1 VAEEQDGSGPWSPRA
16 QARAATVVGS
26 LERVRPD
33 TFAHA
38 RRVAQLAVRV
48 ARHAHLPEPLV
59 SQIYWGALV
68 HDVGELNV
76 EPALLRRGSS
86 IDERERIA
94 ICDHTIVG
102 ARWLAGVPEL
112 APLVPFARWHHERF
126 DGLGYPDGATAG
138 QVPLAVA
145 LVGVCDAWDA
155 LTEPRPYR
163 EPLSVDDA
171 ATEMWRHA
179 GHQWSRALVT
189 WTVDCAQRH
198 ECASV
203 AELGDDGE
211 MV

>member
-1 VAEEQDGSGPWSPRA
+1 
-16 QARAATVVGS
+16 VGQ
-26 LERVRPD
+26 LERMRPEA
-33 TFAHA
+33 FAHA
-38 RRVAQLAVRV
+38 RRVADLSVRV
-48 ARHAHLPEPLV
+48 ARHARLPEHLV

-76 EPALLRRGSS
+76 QPALFDKDAS

-126 DGLGYPDGATAG
+126 DGLGYPDGATAQ
-138 QVPLAVA
+138 QVPLTVA

-163 EPLSVDDA
+163 DPLGFDDA
-171 ATEMWRHA
+171 AAEMGRHT

-189 WTVDCAQRH
+189 WLL
-198 ECASV
+198 ECAGAPDSRP
-203 AELGDDGE
+203 DQ
-211 MV
+211 